1 MGCLCSSEKDAPMN
15 PTRVDQSHF
24 TMMKVVGKGGFGKVN
39 AVTHRTTNVLM
50 AMKRMKKSKLITK
63 KMYVVTAWRERD
75 VMAQLKSPFLV
86 NLLFAFQDET
96 DLFLIMPFMQGGDL
110 RYFLT
115 QKGRMLEEA
124 CRFYAAEVIMGLEEL
139 HSLNVVYR
147 DLKPDN
153 LLLDSEGH
161 LRISDFG
168 LAVILKKEND
178 YKVSGGA
185 GTPGYQAPEVLK
197 RLKYGIS
204 ADYWSLGITLYE
216 CLERQRPFHS
226 DEEVLSFQK
235 VAFHHKVS
243 PEAKSLIRGLL
254 SSDPEK
260 RLGCTAGG
268 IDEIKKHPFFKDIDW
283 TAVHDRKLQPPF
295 QPDLDRANCLA
306 DHELQDQFFAEKKEP
321 PLTAEQQKAFEGYE
335 FNTEYNGNNNT
346 ATSAPHKNHSVTA
359 SMNGS
364 ENGSQNT
371 KPSDS
376 QEAKA
381 SSSEPK
387 SSTYVPEDRE
397 KDVVDDTD

>member
-1 MGCLCSSEKDAPMN
+1 MN
-15 PTRVDQSHF
+15 PHQVDQSHF

-39 AVTHRTTNVLM
+39 AVTHRTTGVLM

-86 NLLFAFQDET
+86 NLQFAFQDET

-115 QKGRMLEEA
+115 QKGRMAEEA
-124 CRFYAAEVIMGLEEL
+124 CRFYAAESIMGLEEL

-226 DEEVLSFQK
+226 DEEVLTFQK
-235 VAFHHKVS
+235 VSFHHKVS
-243 PEAKSLIRGLL
+243 SEAKSLIRGLL
-254 SSDPEK
+254 NPEPDK
-260 RLGCTAGG
+260 RLGCGADG

-335 FNTEYNGNNNT
+335 FNTEYNGTNH
-346 ATSAPHKNHSVTA
+346 APVSSHKNHSVTA
-359 SMNGS
+359 SMDASPDGS
-364 ENGSQNT
+364 ENN
-371 KPSDS
+371 KRPDDS
-376 QEAKA
+376 PEAKA
-381 SSSEPK
+381 GSNSKNSESNVPK
-387 SSTYVPEDRE
+387 NSTYVPEDRD